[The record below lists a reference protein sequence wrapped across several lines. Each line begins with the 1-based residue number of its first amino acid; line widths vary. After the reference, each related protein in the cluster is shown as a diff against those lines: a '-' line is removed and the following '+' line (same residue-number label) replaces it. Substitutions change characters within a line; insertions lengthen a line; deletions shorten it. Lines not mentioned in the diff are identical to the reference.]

1 MAKSSQCGK
10 CAGCKKST
18 MCTTAWTEAKNKKNS
33 GGTTKGMTPAQNKAF
48 GKATVRK
55 GR

>member
-1 MAKSSQCGK
+1 MAKSSQCNK
-10 CAGCKKST
+10 CAGCKKGT
-18 MCTTAWTEAKNKKNS
+18 MCTTAWTEAKNNRNS
-33 GGTTKGMTPAQNKAF
+33 GSNTKNMTPAQKKAF